1 LFHAIVDLTGLSSC
15 SLFLQSFSL
24 PGFILSPLSPCL
36 LDFSAELL
44 FLSLAFF
51 LLEAF
56 LFMLLFLQTL
66 NCLEECF
73 PAFIVQNRAGTD
85 ELTSIL
91 PFVIPQENV
100 QSVKLKNL
108 DSSIEISRG
117 IRATSTRRW

>member
-1 LFHAIVDLTGLSSC
+1 
-15 SLFLQSFSL
+15 
-24 PGFILSPLSPCL
+24 
-36 LDFSAELL
+36 
-44 FLSLAFF
+44 
-51 LLEAF
+51 